1 MAVAVVDTAVGAMV
15 EVATMAAAAAAAEAM
30 EVVATMAV
38 AAATRGE
45 APVMARSRMTPT
57 LATRNS
63 KKHVEETKT
72 ETSGIDMTGMMMT
85 EIVAVVMTMIVAVG
99 MTGMSGM
106 TGMIGDVETTG
117 MVGMVD
123 VMTATT
129 GMSGTVIGAATMTST
144 IVGHEETER
153 SASPR
158 SHQHLRPTYW
168 TWVTHHRLL
177 HLLHLHQRA
186 GVLSKVA
193 PISRISPQPLPP
205 RMASVIS

>member
-1 MAVAVVDTAVGAMV
+1 MADMVAEEAMV
-15 EVATMAAAAAAAEAM
+15 EVATMAAAAAAEAM

-45 APVMARSRMTPT
+45 DPVMARSRMTHT

-72 ETSGIDMTGMMMT
+72 EMSGIDMIGMMMT
-85 EIVAVVMTMIVAVG
+85 EIVAVVTMTIVAGG
-99 MTGMSGM
+99 MTGM
-106 TGMIGDVETTG
+106 TEMIGDVMIETG
-117 MVGMVD
+117 MVDAMT
-123 VMTATT
+123 VMTA
-129 GMSGTVIGAATMTST
+129 MSGTAIGDGTMTST

-158 SHQHLRPTYW
+158 SRHQHLRPTCW
-168 TWVTHHRLL
+168 TWVTPRRHQLPLHHPHHLHRL
-177 HLLHLHQRA
+177 RD
-186 GVLSKVA
+186 GVLLKVA
-193 PISRISPQPLPP
+193 PISRISLQLLPQ